1 MKVYKENLIAVLTQ
15 LGIAIPDYITMDQKQ
30 ITRMIAAIET
40 ALDTYDPAPPGD
52 ALVTDVLA
60 GKIFSTA
67 AGLGLTG
74 TLTLADLTGDA
85 DATDADILPGKT
97 AYVNGQ
103 LVTGALQFTPLP
115 TPLSLAMG
123 NLRLVVEGAS
133 WFTGLFDAIE
143 IYDGDATKLGEAA
156 FAEASGWTFD
166 LSAYIIA
173 AGAYEVNVKYVAA
186 AGTTLGDS
194 LFDTLTLTA
203 FDITRTL
210 TGCEDSNSQVVALNG
225 LGLGFG
231 GTLSLLESFNNLPA
245 NIIVEV
251 NAIALTEGVDY
262 TYSAVTGEYFIHG
275 DVVTGDVVI
284 TAVATA

>member
-40 ALDTYDPAPPGD
+40 ALDTYDPAPPGN

-60 GKIFSTA
+60 GKTFSTA
-67 AGLGLTG
+67 AALGLTG
-74 TLTLADLTGDA
+74 TLTLADLTADA
-85 DATDADILPGKT
+85 DATDADILDGKT
-97 AYVNGQ
+97 AYVNGA

-115 TPLSLAMG
+115 TPQSLAMG
-123 NLRLVVEGAS
+123 NLILVVEGAP

-143 IYDGDATKLGEAA
+143 IYDGDATKLGDATY
-156 FAEASGWTFD
+156 AEDSGWTFD
-166 LSAYIIA
+166 LSAYILA
-173 AGAYEVNVKYVAA
+173 AGEYEVNVKYAAA

-194 LFDTLTLTA
+194 PFDTLTLTA

-210 TGCEDSNSQVVALNG
+210 TGCEDSNSQVAALD
-225 LGLGFG
+225 GLGFG
-231 GTLSLLESFNNLPA
+231 GTLSLLEGFNNLPA
-245 NIIVEV
+245 AITVEV
-251 NAIALTEGVDY
+251 NAITLTEGIDY
-262 TYSAVTGEYFIHG
+262 TYSNVSGEYSIYGAAVTDDI
-275 DVVTGDVVI
+275 VI

>member
-40 ALDTYDPAPPGD
+40 ALDTYDPAPPGN

-60 GKIFSTA
+60 GKTFSTA

-74 TLTLADLTGDA
+74 TLTLADLTADA
-85 DATDADILPGKT
+85 DATDADILDGKT
-97 AYVNGQ
+97 AYVNGL
-103 LVTGALQFTPLP
+103 LVEGALQFTPLP
-115 TPLSLAMG
+115 APQVLVMG
-123 NLRLVVEGAS
+123 NLTAVVEGAP

-143 IYDGDATKLGEAA
+143 IYDGDSTKLGDATY
-156 FAEASGWTFD
+156 AEGSGWTFD
-166 LSAYIIA
+166 LSAYILA
-173 AGAYEVNVKYVAA
+173 AGEYEVNAKYTAA

-194 LFDTLTLTA
+194 PFDTLTLTA

-210 TGCEDSNSQVVALNG
+210 TGCEDSNSQVAALD
-225 LGLGFG
+225 GLGFG
-231 GTLSLLESFNNLPA
+231 GKLSLLVGFNNLPA
-245 NIIVEV
+245 AITVEV
-251 NAIALTEGVDY
+251 NALTLTEGIDY
-262 TYSAVTGEYFIHG
+262 TYDNVSGEYSIYGAAVTDDI
-275 DVVTGDVVI
+275 VI

>member
-40 ALDTYDPAPPGD
+40 ALDTYDPAPPGN

-74 TLTLADLTGDA
+74 TLTLADLTDDA
-85 DATDADILPGKT
+85 DATDADILDGKT
-97 AYVNGQ
+97 AYVNGA
-103 LVTGALQFTPLP
+103 LVTGVLQFTPLP
-115 TPLSLAMG
+115 TPQSLAMG
-123 NLRLVVEGAS
+123 NLTLVVEGAP
-133 WFTGLFDAIE
+133 WYTGLFDAIE
-143 IYDGDATKLGEAA
+143 IYDGDSTKLGEAA
-156 FAEASGWTFD
+156 YAEGSGWTFD
-166 LSAYIIA
+166 LSAYILA
-173 AGAYEVNVKYVAA
+173 AGEYEVNVKYAAA

-194 LFDTLTLTA
+194 PFDTLTLTA

-210 TGCEDSNSQVVALNG
+210 TGCEDSNSQVAG
-225 LGLGFG
+225 LDGLGFG
-231 GTLSLLESFNNLPA
+231 GTLSLLEGFNNLPA
-245 NIIVEV
+245 AITVEV
-251 NAIALTEGVDY
+251 NALTLTEGIDY
-262 TYSAVTGEYFIHG
+262 TYSAVTGEYSIYG
-275 DVVTGDVVI
+275 AAVTDDIVI